1 MNDLPVDDVLTKLL
15 YIIRQE
21 NDVGIM
27 LQESKSY
34 VPEVNKMMESD
45 EYESFQMVGEWLGS

>member
-1 MNDLPVDDVLTKLL
+1 LNDLPVDDVLTKLL